1 MEVIVAENKEQR
13 GQGPRRHPGEP
24 RGLRQRPGPHHPD
37 HRARV
42 RRLRQRSREVP
53 RRPVAGERV
62 HRVPPE
68 TGRLRAAPARRPD
81 GPRQASLRR
90 RHAGADGRLRRR
102 RRALG
107 AAEQGPHHDPPEHPD
122 PPRAAARHGGA
133 AEGDL
138 RVRPLLARGLRQHG
152 PQRDRRPLGRHRP
165 RRDLRP
171 DLPRDRLRPLLR
183 PPPDD
188 AADAAQD
195 QDRLLRL
202 RRGPGDHRHPR
213 HRLPRPRTGRGQGLR
228 GPGRRRHLDHGPR
241 RADDLRVRR
250 GRQRRLPESRRG
262 RLPHLRPP
270 GLAARQPRP
279 GPDQGAGRQDR
290 RRRLP
295 RSARRGAA
303 GRLGRGAR
311 IRPRA
316 GRAPALRGR
325 RGGARAEGAAERR
338 LAERRPPGLR
348 ALRRLQRAAR
358 SARRASPP
366 SR

>member
-1 MEVIVAENKEQR
+1 MEVIVAENKTQKGKGRVGTQEN
-13 GQGPRRHPGEP
+13 PEAYINVPGHIIPIIE
-24 RGLRQRPGPHHPD
+24 REFDDFDNEAEKFLAERV
-37 HRARV
+37 AR
-42 RRLRQRSREVP
+42 
-53 RRPVAGERV
+53 ERV

-81 GPRQASLRR
+81 GPGQASVRR
-90 RHAGADGRLRRR
+90 GHAGSDGLLRRR

-107 AAEQGPHHDPPEHPD
+107 AAEQGPHHHPPEHPD
-122 PPRAAARHGGA
+122 PPRAAARHGGPA
-133 AEGDL
+133 QGDL
-138 RVRPLLARGLRQHG
+138 RVRALLARGLRQHG

-171 DLPRDRLRPLLR
+171 DLARDRLRPLLR

-202 RRGPGDHRHPR
+202 RRGPRDHRHPR

-250 GRQRRLPESRRG
+250 GRQRRLPEGRRG

-295 RSARRGAA
+295 RAARRGAA
-303 GRLGRGAR
+303 GRLGAR
-311 IRPRA
+311 SANSAPSWSSASPSRTTRRRA
-316 GRAPALRGR
+316 R
-325 RGGARAEGAAERR
+325 RR
-338 LAERRPPGLR
+338 LAPRP
-348 ALRRLQRAAR
+348 LRRTATAR
-358 SARRASPP
+358 PSSASSTPTCSASARRASPR